1 MKRDNRNSGLGK
13 AMFQNANFEL
23 GSNLWINC
31 GNPTK
36 LSTRNWRKYV
46 IIYCC
51 PSNFVGP
58 WRRGIR
64 SSDRAPSDPEALGWM
79 GSVGQEAFGW
89 KGSAGRRPSGPRPSD
104 REARR
109 RRGRRAGKPFG
120 GSVRGGRR
128 FRAADPAGRDTGRRK
143 GHGPGS
149 PRAERFGGAG
159 PSGRAPTSREARRR
173 NGPRAG
179 KPSGGTV
186 WRSGAF
192 GSRAKEPESAKT
204 ERSTGSSC
212 FRAALS
218 VGWGS
223 SDHRDNGSDCLK
235 TDRSRRRQE
244 GSSEHAARTPRP
256 RTWRLHLFQLPISSD
271 DLAPRRRHARRQ
283 RPDSSSTPWRIPSR
297 AAVRKDPRPCTWHG
311 VGNSGPDS
319 EQLHFDAGIGS
330 LTIY

>member
-1 MKRDNRNSGLGK
+1 MDKLWKSYEIIHKKLAQIRNYLLLAFRICRTMASWNSVFGSGSI
-13 AMFQNANFEL
+13 
-23 GSNLWINC
+23 GS
-31 GNPTK
+31 
-36 LSTRNWRKYV
+36 
-46 IIYCC
+46 
-51 PSNFVGP
+51 
-58 WRRGIR
+58 
-64 SSDRAPSDPEALGWM
+64 
-79 GSVGQEAFGW
+79 
-89 KGSAGRRPSGPRPSD
+89 
-104 REARR
+104 
-109 RRGRRAGKPFG
+109 
-120 GSVRGGRR
+120 
-128 FRAADPAGRDTGRRK
+128 
-143 GHGPGS
+143 GS
-149 PRAERFGGAG
+149 PRVDGFGRPGSLRVERFGGSEAFGPSPIGPGSEKTERPAGREAIRWIGPRGKALSGGG
-159 PSGRAPTSREARRR
+159 PSGSGHGKTE
-173 NGPRAG
+173 GPRAG

-311 VGNSGPDS
+311 VGNSGSDS
-319 EQLHFDAGIGS
+319 EQLHFDAGNGG